1 MKVRAIV
8 LSSLICVVVLSVG
21 YEYSRAE
28 SEVEKPLLRIGV
40 VSVRMVFRECERRK
54 EHDMKLKQE
63 EDRVNAELNKL
74 QKEIVA
80 AEAGLDTLKPE
91 SSDYLELDRDV
102 KQKRAGY
109 QSQKEFYERQ
119 LGLKDRQWTQ
129 KFYKDILL
137 VINEVAVE
145 RGLDLVFERSEP
157 DFSMVSAAE
166 LLVTIQT
173 HKLLYSAGCSDI
185 TGEVLDRL
193 DEKGAKVKNRDLK

>member
-8 LSSLICVVVLSVG
+8 LSSLICAVVLSVG

-28 SEVEKPLLRIGV
+28 SEVEKPSLKMGV

-129 KFYKDILL
+129 GFYKDILR
-137 VINEVAVE
+137 VTREIAAEKD
-145 RGLDLVFERSEP
+145 LDLVFERSEP
-157 DFSMVSAAE
+157 DFSMVSGAE

-185 TGEVLDRL
+185 TGDVLARL
-193 DEKGAKVKNRDLK
+193 DEKRAKVKNSDSK

>member
-8 LSSLICVVVLSVG
+8 LSSLICVVVLCAG

-28 SEVEKPLLRIGV
+28 SEAEKPLLKMGV

-63 EDRVNAELNKL
+63 EDKVNAELNKL

-102 KQKRAGY
+102 KQKRASY

-119 LGLKDRQWTQ
+119 LGLKDRRWTQ
-129 KFYKDILL
+129 GFYKDILR
-137 VINEVAVE
+137 VTGEIAAE
-145 RGLDLVFERSEP
+145 RDLDLVFERSEP
-157 DFSMVSAAE
+157 DFSIVSGAE

-185 TGEVLDRL
+185 TGEVLARL
-193 DEKGAKVKNRDLK
+193 DEKGAKVENSDSK

>member
-8 LSSLICVVVLSVG
+8 LSSLICAVVLCVG

-28 SEVEKPLLRIGV
+28 SEVEKPSLKMGV

-129 KFYKDILL
+129 GFYKDILR
-137 VINEVAVE
+137 VTREIAAEKD
-145 RGLDLVFERSEP
+145 LDLVFERSEP
-157 DFSMVSAAE
+157 DFSMVSGAE

-185 TGEVLDRL
+185 TGDVLARL
-193 DEKGAKVKNRDLK
+193 DEKRAKVKNSDSK

>member
-1 MKVRAIV
+1 MKVRVIV
-8 LSSLICVVVLSVG
+8 LSSLICAVVLCVG
-21 YEYSRAE
+21 YEYSWAE
-28 SEVEKPLLRIGV
+28 SEAEKPLLKMGV
-40 VSVRMVFRECERRK
+40 VSVRMIFRECERRK

-74 QKEIVA
+74 QKEIIA

-102 KQKRAGY
+102 KQKRASY

-129 KFYKDILL
+129 GFYKDILR
-137 VINEVAVE
+137 VTGEIAAEKD
-145 RGLDLVFERSEP
+145 LDLVFERSEP
-157 DFSMVSAAE
+157 DFSIVSGAE

-185 TGEVLDRL
+185 TGDVLARL
-193 DEKGAKVKNRDLK
+193 DEKGAKVNNRDLK

>member
-1 MKVRAIV
+1 
-8 LSSLICVVVLSVG
+8 VG
-21 YEYSRAE
+21 YEYSWAE
-28 SEVEKPLLRIGV
+28 SEAEKPLLKMGV
-40 VSVRMVFRECERRK
+40 VSVRMIFRECERRK

-74 QKEIVA
+74 QKEIIA

-102 KQKRAGY
+102 KQKRASY

-129 KFYKDILL
+129 GFYKDILR
-137 VINEVAVE
+137 VTGEIAAEKD
-145 RGLDLVFERSEP
+145 LDLVFERSEP
-157 DFSMVSAAE
+157 DFSIVSGAE

-185 TGEVLDRL
+185 TGDVLARL
-193 DEKGAKVKNRDLK
+193 DEKGAKVNNRDLK